1 MPRNWG
7 VIFVVDRRL
16 LIKNRLIY
24 MNLKKCILILALLVP
39 MAARAQYRGEERP
52 VTDTTLV
59 LTLDDALKIA
69 LSENV
74 SVKVA
79 DMEVERTKYAR
90 KGSYG
95 QLFPQISAS
104 GMYSYAIQKQKV
116 YFGSDSEDEGSGGGG
131 GMAGMMA
138 GMMEPIMYYIQ
149 QLYAATST
157 PFVPYVSPVKPQEES
172 SSGDDAIEMG
182 RRNQVSLGLS
192 ASMPLVNLQLWE
204 SLRLTGDQVELAV
217 EQARESRLGTVTS
230 VKQAYYSVLM
240 AKASY
245 EVYNAVYENAV
256 ENCKLTERRH
266 HVQKASDMD
275 LSRAQANVAAAIPNL
290 YNAENSITL
299 ALWQLK
305 AVMGLD
311 LDRAIDVAGRLE
323 DYAQHMF
330 YDLNEGSEA
339 SLDRNSQMRQLA
351 TQAEMLA
358 KQIRMQQYAY
368 VPSLSMQLSY
378 NYYTQSDKF
387 NLSQWKWL
395 PSSTLVFNLSI
406 PIFSGGQRYHAIK
419 QTRVQ
424 ASELELQRVNAE
436 RQLRIG
442 IRQSLSTMETSMR
455 SYDAAREALKSAEK
469 AYDVAAKSYEVG
481 RSTLTDLNNTEL
493 TLTQTR
499 LQALQAVYNFVN
511 AKAGLEQTLGYD
523 FTDETATLENE

>member
-1 MPRNWG
+1 MC
-7 VIFVVDRRL
+7 I
-16 LIKNRLIY
+16 
-24 MNLKKCILILALLVP
+24 KKCFLLLVLLLP
-39 MAARAQYRGEERP
+39 LAAQAQFNSKERP
-52 VTDTTLV
+52 AGDTTLV

-79 DMEVERTKYAR
+79 DMEVQRNEYAR
-90 KGSYG
+90 KGAYG
-95 QLFPQISAS
+95 ALFPQISAS

-116 YFGSDSEDEGSGGGG
+116 FFGSDDDSEGSSGGGG
-131 GMAGMMA
+131 GMASMFMSA
-138 GMMEPIMYYIQ
+138 FEPIMYYIQ
-149 QLYAATST
+149 QLYAVTGT
-157 PFVPYVSPVKPQEES
+157 PFVPYIAPAQEETTS
-172 SSGDDAIEMG
+172 SSSDPIEMG
-182 RRNQVSLGLS
+182 RRNQVTFGVS
-192 ASMPLVNLQLWE
+192 AAMPLVNVQLWE

-230 VKQAYYSVLM
+230 VKQAFFSVLM

-245 EVYNAVYENAV
+245 DVYNAVYENAV
-256 ENCKLTERRH
+256 ENFKLTQMRYNA
-266 HVQKASDMD
+266 QKASEMD
-275 LSRAQANVAAAIPNL
+275 LARAQSSVAAAVPNL
-290 YNAENSITL
+290 YNAENSISL

-305 AVMGLD
+305 AVMGVD
-311 LDRAIDVAGRLE
+311 LDMDIDVAGALE
-323 DYAQHMF
+323 DYASHMF
-330 YDLNEGSEA
+330 YDINEGQEA

-368 VPSLSMQLSY
+368 LPSLSMQVSY

-395 PSSTLVFNLSI
+395 PSSTLVFSLSI
-406 PIFSGGQRYHAIK
+406 PIFSGGQRYHAVK
-419 QTRVQ
+419 QARVQ
-424 ASELELQRVNAE
+424 AAELDLQRVNAE

-455 SYDAAREALKSAEK
+455 SYDSAKEALKSAEK
-469 AYDVAAKSYEVG
+469 AYDIATKSYQVG

-493 TLTQTR
+493 TLTQTK

-523 FTDETATLENE
+523 FTDEAATLE

>member
-1 MPRNWG
+1 MR
-7 VIFVVDRRL
+7 
-16 LIKNRLIY
+16 IK
-24 MNLKKCILILALLVP
+24 KGILILALLFPLV
-39 MAARAQYRGEERP
+39 AQAQFKGEERP
-52 VTDTTLV
+52 GTDSTVV

-74 SVKVA
+74 SIKVA
-79 DMEVERTKYAR
+79 DKEVERTKYAQ

-104 GMYSYAIQKQKV
+104 GMYSYAIKKQKV
-116 YFGSDSEDEGSGGGG
+116 YFGSDSEDSGSGSSGG
-131 GMAGMMA
+131 GMAAMYASMRD
-138 GMMEPIMYYIQ
+138 PIMYYIE
-149 QLYAATST
+149 QLYLATNT
-157 PFVPYVSPVKPQEES
+157 PFVPYVAPTTPEEEK
-172 SSGDDAIEMG
+172 SSGDGAIEMG
-182 RRNQVSLGLS
+182 RRNQVTLGLS
-192 ASMPLVNLQLWE
+192 ASMPLVNFQLWE
-204 SLRLTGDQVELAV
+204 SLRLTGDQVEMAV

-230 VKQAYYSVLM
+230 VKQAYYAVLM

-256 ENCKLTERRH
+256 ENCKLTERRYNA
-266 HVQKASDMD
+266 QKASEMD

-290 YNAENSITL
+290 YNAENAIYL

-305 AVMGLD
+305 AVMGID
-311 LDRAIDVAGRLE
+311 LDRAIDVTGSLE

-330 YDLNEGSEA
+330 YDINEGGEA
-339 SLDRNSQMRQLA
+339 TLDRNSQMRQLA

-358 KQIRMQQYAY
+358 RQIRMQQYAY
-368 VPSLSMQLSY
+368 LPSLSMQLSY

-424 ASELELQRVNAE
+424 ADELDLQRVNTE

-455 SYDAAREALKSAEK
+455 SYDAAKDALKSAEK
-469 AYDVAAKSYEVG
+469 AYDVAAKSFEVG

-523 FTDETATLENE
+523 FTDETAE